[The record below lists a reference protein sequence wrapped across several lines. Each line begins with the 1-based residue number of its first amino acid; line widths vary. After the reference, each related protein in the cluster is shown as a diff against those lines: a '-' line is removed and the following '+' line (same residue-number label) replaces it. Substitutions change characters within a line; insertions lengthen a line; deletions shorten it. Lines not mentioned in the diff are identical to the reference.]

1 MGQWLQS
8 ILDLAV
14 SPGHDWLA
22 ALIILVWTFIEGETI
37 VIIMGYLAQ
46 DGSPH
51 LWVIILAAFMG
62 SLAGDQTWFFFG
74 RRKGRKI
81 IAKHPFFQQ
90 RADRVYA
97 MLHRH
102 RYWLILGFR
111 FLYGLR
117 NVTPFALGMS
127 EVKTRTFVILNV
139 IGAAVWA
146 FTFGMAG
153 YLFGVTVATTVA
165 GHLKLPILGGFIVV
179 VAIVWLV
186 RTITRNRSAR
196 KASLRVPSS
205 HDAP

>member
-1 MGQWLQS
+1 M
-8 ILDLAV
+8 
-14 SPGHDWLA
+14 
-22 ALIILVWTFIEGETI
+22 
-37 VIIMGYLAQ
+37 
-46 DGSPH
+46 
-51 LWVIILAAFMG
+51 AAFMG

-127 EVKTRTFVILNV
+127 EVKTRTFVTLNM

-146 FTFGMAG
+146 TTFGLAG
-153 YLFGVTVATTVA
+153 YQFGKVAANVA
-165 GHLKLPILGGFIVV
+165 DHLKLPILGGF
-179 VAIVWLV
+179 VAVILMAWLV
-186 RTITRNRSAR
+186 RTILRVR
-196 KASLRVPSS
+196 KARLASKSAQAALIPS
-205 HDAP
+205 DGL